1 LILTPSRA
9 TFKLHDIVVLN
20 INGLNS
26 SGDGIGYL
34 DENHPAVFVPNTV
47 PGDRIQAK
55 ITFVKRN
62 FARAELIGVLS
73 PSTNRVRPPCI
84 VADKCGGCQ
93 WLAVDYPT
101 QLEHKTDTVR
111 QALQRIGKFEDPT
124 VFEILAAPTSLGY
137 RNKVSYPFGMGAESS
152 VKAGYYQRGSHKL
165 INLNQCPIQ
174 DEQFNPLLAELKQ
187 DIQARGWS
195 IYDET
200 THEGSL
206 RHLSFR
212 IGRRTGD
219 ILITLISKDR
229 RLPQLEAQAQ
239 EWLETYPTV
248 VGVNL
253 NLNTPRTNRI
263 FGDSTFN
270 LAGQDYLI
278 EKFAGLSFSIQP
290 TTFFQVFTEQAE
302 IVVERMIEALQPQ
315 GTETVVD
322 AYCGIGTLTLPI
334 ASRVKSVLGIE
345 IQTAS
350 IQQAK
355 VNAKLNS
362 IHNAKFVDGNVDQRL
377 AELTQTP
384 DILVLDPP
392 RKGCADSVIEQILRL
407 LPSKIM
413 YLTCNPATLSRDL
426 NLLCQ
431 NDQYELNWVQPA
443 DFFPQTAHVESLAYL
458 TLKNPDS
465 SID

>member
-1 LILTPSRA
+1 MISHTSRA
-9 TFKLHDIVVLN
+9 SFQLNEILVLT
-20 INGLNS
+20 IKGFNS

-34 DENHPAVFVPNTV
+34 DDEHPAVFVPNTV

-55 ITFVKRN
+55 ITYVKRN
-62 FARAELIGVLS
+62 FARAELTGVLNPS
-73 PSTNRVRPPCI
+73 PNRVRPPCI

-101 QLEHKTDTVR
+101 QLEHKTDKVR
-111 QALQRIGKFEDPT
+111 QALQRIGKFTDPT
-124 VFEILAAPTSLGY
+124 VFEILAAPSPLGY
-137 RNKVSYPFGMGAESS
+137 RNKVSYPFGVGAESS

-200 THEGSL
+200 AHDGSL

-212 IGRRTGD
+212 IGRRTGN
-219 ILITLISKDR
+219 ILITLVAKDR
-229 RLPQLEAQAQ
+229 SLPKLEEQAQ
-239 EWLETYPTV
+239 EWLEKYPKV

-253 NLNTPRTNRI
+253 NLNLPRTNRI
-263 FGDSTFN
+263 FGDFTIN
-270 LAGQDYLI
+270 IAGQNYLI
-278 EKFAGLSFSIQP
+278 EKFAGLNFSIQP
-290 TTFFQVFTEQAE
+290 TTFFQIFTEQAE
-302 IVVERMIEALQPQ
+302 IVVERMLKALQLQ

-334 ASRVKSVLGIE
+334 AQNVRSILGIE

-355 VNAKLNS
+355 VNAKLNN
-362 IHNAKFVDGNVDQRL
+362 IQNAKFLDGNVDQRL
-377 AELTQTP
+377 AELAQTP

-392 RKGCADSVIEQILRL
+392 RKGCSEKVIEQILRL

-413 YLTCNPATLSRDL
+413 YLTCNPATLARDL

-431 NDQYELNWVQPA
+431 NGQYHLNWVQPA

-458 TLKNPDS
+458 TLKESNHSEP
-465 SID
+465 